1 MKHKHSF
8 YMHCNPVVKLYL
20 PGNNCVINMLHLRCI
35 ERYTIIIQEYFG
47 EIYRLIYFNILIY
60 YKSKLHSDRLHKV
73 KMLAKSLHKDK
84 NLQFVTCSK
93 QNKGHTVPWRQP
105 AASASQWWS
114 RRAEGGWGAQYWRTS
129 DTKCRLCVCTLPQ
142 LVLLLKQQKRQNIKP
157 RSVWEREGDK
167 VWTLIITQHVYGHP
181 ASFDAEAEDGP
192 EHQDDDVVW
201 YYSQTDSCYDVYHVG
216 HEETLHSSKSTEK
229 KQKQHVIYSP

>member
-1 MKHKHSF
+1 MHRKIHNYNTEVFWRNLQISLFRYPNLLLKQTIHS
-8 YMHCNPVVKLYL
+8 
-20 PGNNCVINMLHLRCI
+20 
-35 ERYTIIIQEYFG
+35 
-47 EIYRLIYFNILIY
+47 YRLC
-60 YKSKLHSDRLHKV
+60 KKV
-73 KMLAKSLHKDK
+73 QMKAKYLHKDK
-84 NLQFVTCSK
+84 KLQFITCSK

-142 LVLLLKQQKRQNIKP
+142 LILLLKQQKRQNIKP
-157 RSVWEREGDK
+157 RSVLKREEDK
-167 VWTLIITQHVYGHP
+167 MWTLIITQHIYGHP

-216 HEETLHSSKSTEK
+216 HEETLHSSKSTQRK
-229 KQKQHVIYSP
+229 NKTAHDIFSFNTFSIWMKSSF